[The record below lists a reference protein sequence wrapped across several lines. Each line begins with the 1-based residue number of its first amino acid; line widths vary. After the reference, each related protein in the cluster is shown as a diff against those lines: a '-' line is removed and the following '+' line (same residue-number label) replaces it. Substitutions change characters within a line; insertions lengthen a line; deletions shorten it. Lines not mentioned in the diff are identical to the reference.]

1 MDPDDGGRNLLRNVH
16 NYLQI
21 DTATFSRMFN
31 VHACSGVG
39 RVFFVFV
46 WGRGTQGR
54 IITIAAPNKN
64 YGL

>member
-1 MDPDDGGRNLLRNVH
+1 MDPEDGLRDLLRNVH

-21 DTATFSRMFN
+21 DMATYSRMFN

-39 RVFFVFV
+39 RIFLG
-46 WGRGTQGR
+46 WGWGAAQGS
-54 IITIAAPNKN
+54 IITMAAPNKN